1 MYSVNPEV
9 VAQISVSD
17 AIANLTHPTDKIF
30 VTDTALAVLSQR
42 EVVTVGSIKAAGFY
56 NDLMGYD
63 FERYIGI
70 PGYPKGIINND
81 MILLALEK
89 EKPKVIVI
97 SRHDVFGLLDE
108 IIWTGGQEQIY
119 RPVGPYIMR
128 NYMLEKVI
136 EYCGKR
142 WEIWVYSPGNYY
154 RLEVFSNKSSIMLR
168 GNQSISFVLT
178 VQKLNSNCTY
188 YSSSSLFTSV
198 DNSTIL
204 VVNYTFPN
212 KDHAFVR
219 PAIEFTNNVDL
230 SGYKSISIWIK
241 GDNSINT
248 IWVDLVDAKGREY
261 GIAARKLNFLGWKNI
276 IVEID
281 KFAKQGIDIT
291 AIKQMRISIDNNAE
305 NVGSGTFVLAEWAL
319 LP

>member
-1 MYSVNPEV
+1 
-9 VAQISVSD
+9 
-17 AIANLTHPTDKIF
+17 
-30 VTDTALAVLSQR
+30 
-42 EVVTVGSIKAAGFY
+42 
-56 NDLMGYD
+56 
-63 FERYIGI
+63 
-70 PGYPKGIINND
+70 
-81 MILLALEK
+81 
-89 EKPKVIVI
+89 
-97 SRHDVFGLLDE
+97 
-108 IIWTGGQEQIY
+108 
-119 RPVGPYIMR
+119 
-128 NYMLEKVI
+128 
-136 EYCGKR
+136 
-142 WEIWVYSPGNYY
+142 
-154 RLEVFSNKSSIMLR
+154 MLR

-219 PAIEFTNNVDL
+219 PTIEFTNNVDL